1 MRRTLNALYLG
12 CGMLAATSI
21 VAITALVMAQVTANI
36 IDRIAALVTGRAIGL
51 LVPSYAEFTGF
62 FLVGASFLALPYAF
76 RAGAHI
82 RVGLLITALP
92 PGLRRVA
99 DIWSLIVGLALTVFA
114 AWWAVDLTRESIVY
128 GDRSAGLVPVALWIP
143 QSAMALGLIVLAV
156 ALADDLVQ
164 AVRGRPLSFDG
175 IEPEH

>member
-1 MRRTLNALYLG
+1 MRRVLDSLYLG
-12 CGMLAATSI
+12 CGVLAAVSI
-21 VAITALVMAQVTANI
+21 LAITALVMAQVTATL

-62 FLVGASFLALPYAF
+62 FLVAASFLALPYAF

-82 RVGLLITALP
+82 RVGLVIANLP

-99 DIWSLIVGLALTVFA
+99 DIWILAVGLALSAFA

-128 GDRSAGLVPVALWIP
+128 GDQSSGLVPVPLWIP
-143 QSAMALGLIVLAV
+143 QGSMALGLVVLSI

-164 AVRGRPLSFDG
+164 AVRGRPLSFDAAAP
-175 IEPEH
+175 EP